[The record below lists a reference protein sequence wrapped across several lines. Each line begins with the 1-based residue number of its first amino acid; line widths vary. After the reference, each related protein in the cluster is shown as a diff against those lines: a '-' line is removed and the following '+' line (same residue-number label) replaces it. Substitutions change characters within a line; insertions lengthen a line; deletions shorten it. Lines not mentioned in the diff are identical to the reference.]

1 MEVIVIFRRLKKYFP
16 AWLLVCSA
24 VLLAGCSTPPQPRS
38 TADEHGL
45 AWNGRM
51 ALQIN
56 DPLSADKTFSAAFY
70 LQGSPQSGSLDIFS
84 PLGSQIA
91 QLQWQP
97 GTALLIQGS
106 QHTYSES
113 LPSLLHQILGTE
125 LPIQALF
132 SWLNGNPANAAGWQ
146 VDLSR
151 RAQGRITAHRMSPA
165 PQATL
170 RLVLQQPE

>member
-1 MEVIVIFRRLKKYFP
+1 MKVIVIFRRLQKYFP

-24 VLLAGCSTPPQPRS
+24 VLLAGCSTPPQPHP
-38 TADEHGL
+38 TEDEYGL
-45 AWNGRM
+45 VWSGRM
-51 ALQIN
+51 ALQIS
-56 DPLSADKTFSAAFY
+56 DPLSAEKTFSAAFH
-70 LQGSPQSGSLDIFS
+70 LQGNPVTGSLDIFS

-113 LPSLLHQILGTE
+113 LPSLLHQVLGTE

-132 SWLNGNPANAAGWQ
+132 SWLKGDPANAVGWQ

-151 RAQGRITAHRMSPA
+151 RAQGRITAYRMTPA